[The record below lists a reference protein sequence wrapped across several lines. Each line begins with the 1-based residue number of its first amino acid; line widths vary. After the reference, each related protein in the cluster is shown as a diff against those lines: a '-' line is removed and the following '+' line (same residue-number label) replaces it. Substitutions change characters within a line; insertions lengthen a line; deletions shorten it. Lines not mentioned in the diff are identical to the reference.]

1 MHKQYNLHFQVIC
14 QTTNIHISH
23 TNTYWKH
30 HYLINERN
38 TNYVHGV
45 IVANNSLATAQ
56 GKKCGNRA
64 IPGSNYNFKKFQF
77 HPELQTDTHTERR

>member
-1 MHKQYNLHFQVIC
+1 
-14 QTTNIHISH
+14 
-23 TNTYWKH
+23 
-30 HYLINERN
+30 
-38 TNYVHGV
+38 VHGV